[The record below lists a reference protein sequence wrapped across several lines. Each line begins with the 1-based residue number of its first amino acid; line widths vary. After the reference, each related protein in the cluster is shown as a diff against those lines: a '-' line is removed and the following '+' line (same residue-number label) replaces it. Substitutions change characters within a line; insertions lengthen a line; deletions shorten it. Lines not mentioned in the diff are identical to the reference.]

1 MNHTSRNNSKNRLE
15 RQDDV
20 PDPSHF
26 CNAHALLGGKPELGG
41 VELHGLK
48 PLAPPHAS
56 KGGTL
61 RSLPHY
67 APNELRG
74 VTPPRIHPRS

>member
-1 MNHTSRNNSKNRLE
+1 VVTRL
-15 RQDDV
+15 
-20 PDPSHF
+20 
-26 CNAHALLGGKPELGG
+26 K
-41 VELHGLK
+41 VEPHGLK

-61 RSLPHY
+61 RSILHY

-74 VTPPRIHPRS
+74 VTPLAFIHGLKVLGFLRRRVIKKELSSFKEIGGHEDGIQIFE